1 MNLLSGLEKFGI
13 KADGDLDITKN
24 PDQQKNTREGVIKKR
39 PSLEDLTEKDLV
51 LQKSVQCPICD
62 HKFKVLAVKSA
73 KAKRIGSDS
82 DTRPHYHNIDI
93 LKYDAIVCPHCG
105 YAAMTKYFEHISATQ
120 MRWVK
125 EAVCSKFTPL
135 SDDVQETYSAD
146 EAVDRYKLAL
156 VSAMAKRARTSEK
169 ALICLRIAWIR
180 RDQIKEIPDHTPEQL
195 RKRQEL
201 AQEYEGFYR
210 QAYDGFTQ
218 AYSQETGLN
227 NVSIEYILANMA
239 IHLKEYGTAS
249 KLISQLL
256 GNPNANP
263 RVKDRCLEL
272 KEKVV
277 KATKSNS

>member
-24 PDQQKNTREGVIKKR
+24 PGQQKDSKGREIKKTAI
-39 PSLEDLTEKDLV
+39 EDLTEKDLL

-62 HKFKVLAVKSA
+62 HKFKVLAVKSG
-73 KAKRIGSDS
+73 KVKRIGADA
-82 DTRPHYHNIDI
+82 DTRPRYHNIDTI
-93 LKYDAIVCPHCG
+93 KYDAIVCPHCG
-105 YAAMTKYFEHISATQ
+105 YAALTKYFEHLSATQ

-135 SDDVQETYSAD
+135 SDDVPETYSPD

-156 VSAMAKRARTSEK
+156 VSAMAKHARTSEK

-195 RKRQEL
+195 HKRAEL
-201 AQEYEGFYR
+201 IEEYNGFYR
-210 QAYDGFTQ
+210 QAYDGFDQ
-218 AYSQETGLN
+218 AYSTETGLN
-227 NVSIEYILANMA
+227 TVSIEYIMANMA
-239 IHLKEYGTAS
+239 IHFKEYGKAS
-249 KLISQLL
+249 QLISKLL

-272 KEKVV
+272 KEIVV
-277 KATKSNS
+277 KATKKS